1 MIVNKLHRLQD
12 GSLQL
17 PYLHD
22 LLRTSPCFLKFVVLA
37 SLLLLLLLLLQ
48 VTQASQ
54 PHCRLQ
60 RPAAG
65 AACPQARLSIEE
77 QQQGQGE
84 PHWASD

>member
-1 MIVNKLHRLQD
+1 MIVNKLHRLQH

-17 PYLHD
+17 PYLQD
-22 LLRTSPCFLKFVVLA
+22 LLRSLLCFLKFVVLA
-37 SLLLLLLLLLQ
+37 SLLLLLLLLQ
-48 VTQASQ
+48 VIQASQ

-65 AACPQARLSIEE
+65 AACPQARLSVEE